1 MSKFLPKARPLR
13 ENIDPRLGELQRMRS
28 IATLL
33 LGFMSLLFLATSFL
47 KSQYPW
53 LAYVQAFAEAGMVG
67 ACADWFAVVALFR
80 QPMGLPI
87 PHTGIIP
94 KNKRRIGAA
103 LGRFVANNFL
113 SPKVLATKLNQIDIA
128 GWLGNFLAEPDN
140 CAKIARQ
147 IAEILPQILGP
158 LPHNPMRELLA
169 LGTRRGLET
178 LPAAPLAS
186 QILSLLWAGGG
197 AQTVLDRGIE
207 LGEASI
213 AQYKDFITT
222 RIAEKTYRFVPKWV
236 DALLADKVMSG
247 LKSTLGEMRQQ
258 GHPWRQELRERI
270 EKLIVD
276 LATDPK
282 MQERAEAM
290 KAELLASPLFLDQLD
305 ALSGK
310 ITTYLLRDAGT
321 NTKTIANALELPLI
335 TMGKGLTGNTEIK
348 LSLNRWARRAVLQII
363 SPRRKDIG
371 DFIAHVVG
379 NWDSTTLVNKLELQ
393 VGKDLQY
400 VRINGTLV
408 GGLVGLFI
416 YAMSQWLLPL

>member
-1 MSKFLPKARPLR
+1 
-13 ENIDPRLGELQRMRS
+13 
-28 IATLL
+28 
-33 LGFMSLLFLATSFL
+33 
-47 KSQYPW
+47 
-53 LAYVQAFAEAGMVG
+53 
-67 ACADWFAVVALFR
+67 
-80 QPMGLPI
+80 
-87 PHTGIIP
+87 
-94 KNKRRIGAA
+94 
-103 LGRFVANNFL
+103 
-113 SPKVLATKLNQIDIA
+113 
-128 GWLGNFLAEPDN
+128 
-140 CAKIARQ
+140 
-147 IAEILPQILGP
+147 
-158 LPHNPMRELLA
+158 MRELLA

-186 QILSLLWAGGG
+186 RILSLLWAGGG

-213 AQYKDFITT
+213 AQYKDFITA

-258 GHPWRQELRERI
+258 DHPWRQELRERI

-310 ITTYLLRDAGT
+310 ITTYLIGDTGT

-335 TMGKGLTGNTEIK
+335 TMGRGLTGNTEIK

-416 YAMSQWLLPL
+416 FALSQWLLPL